1 MTMLTKW
8 NGERV
13 IIRSI
18 LLDGLRSV
26 LNSLR
31 KQDMLTDYAAH
42 LDSNLL
48 IGFNFVNIPIVELT
62 TAVNDL

>member
-1 MTMLTKW
+1 M
-8 NGERV
+8 
-13 IIRSI
+13 
-18 LLDGLRSV
+18 V

-31 KQDMLTDYAAH
+31 KQDVLTDDAAH

-48 IGFNFVNIPIVELT
+48 IGFDSDNIPIVELT